1 MQTRFSRDCGWLTRM
16 LLLVMLPAGMW
27 LAGSTAYVSGEEPAK
42 KTPPAESAPPTD
54 SQPETPKSET
64 PKTEAGP
71 TAAADQE
78 PDYYELMQVFVDTF
92 QEIDQNYVKE
102 VDRRKLINAAVR
114 GMLAELDPYSDY
126 IAPDDLEHFT
136 EAISQEFGGVG
147 IRVNWDK
154 QTRSIEIL
162 APLAGSP
169 AYKAGLKTGDRI
181 VEINGKLVK
190 EFPVEQEI
198 DTAIE
203 MLRGK
208 PGEKVEVGVLH
219 AETKDVEKV
228 TLTRE
233 MIHLDTVLGDKLS
246 TDGKWN
252 LMLDDDQKIGYLR
265 LTHFT
270 SRSAA
275 EVRDALKSL
284 KKQGMKGLILDLRFN
299 PGGLLEAAVDIADMF
314 IEEGLIVSTDGRNSV
329 HRTWSA
335 KSFGTFTGF
344 PIAVIINHYSAS
356 ASEILSACLQ
366 DHKRAIVVGERSW
379 GKGSVQDVIDLE
391 DGKSALKLTTASYH
405 RPSGK
410 NIHRFPN
417 SKESD
422 EWGVTPDEGYQIEYT
437 LKDLQEY
444 QVYRRERDLPGNN
457 GEEVKFDDKQLAAAK
472 AYLEEQIKQ
481 NSPATETDSEKKPAE
496 KPAAKPAEKKAAAG
510 SHRLPFFAV
519 PRTRAG

>member
-1 MQTRFSRDCGWLTRM
+1 MQIRFSGERVWLTRIVLAAVLM
-16 LLLVMLPAGMW
+16 
-27 LAGSTAYVSGEEPAK
+27 AGSSFPLSAEEPADEAAK
-42 KTPPAESAPPTD
+42 PEAAQSEAEKPAEAESKND
-54 SQPETPKSET
+54 E
-64 PKTEAGP
+64 
-71 TAAADQE
+71 
-78 PDYYELMQVFVDTF
+78 DYYELMRVFVDTF

-102 VDRRKLINAAVR
+102 VDRRKLVNAAVR

-154 QTRSIEIL
+154 QAQSIEIL
-162 APLAGSP
+162 APLPGSP

-181 VEINGKLVK
+181 VEINGKPVK
-190 EFPVEQEI
+190 DFPVEREI
-198 DTAIE
+198 DTAVE

-208 PGEKVEVGVLH
+208 PGEKVEVGILRPDS
-219 AETKDVEKV
+219 KDVEKV
-228 TLTRE
+228 PLTRE
-233 MIHLDTVLGDKLS
+233 MIQLDTVMGDTWGK
-246 TDGKWN
+246 DGKWN
-252 LMLDDDQKIGYLR
+252 LMLDEGQKIGYLR

-275 EVRDALKSL
+275 EIREALKSL

-314 IEEGLIVSTDGRNSV
+314 VDEGLIVSTDGRNSA

-335 KSFGTFTGF
+335 KSFGTFKGF
-344 PIAVIINHYSAS
+344 PIAVLINHYSAS

-366 DHKRAIVVGERSW
+366 DHKRAIVIGERSW

-422 EWGVTPDEGYQIEYT
+422 EWGVTPDEGYAIEFT
-437 LKDLQEY
+437 LKEQQEY
-444 QVYRRERDLPGNN
+444 QLYRHERDMPGN
-457 GEEVKFDDKQLAAAK
+457 EEKDAKFDDRQLSAAK
-472 AYLEEQIKQ
+472 AYIEEQIKKE
-481 NSPATETDSEKKPAE
+481 SAAGETAPEKKAEE
-496 KPAAKPAEKKAAAG
+496 KPAAKPAEKKAADG
-510 SHRLPFFAV
+510 SKIRHFFAV